1 MKKYACIMAKK
12 SSYRAI
18 LYAEKMRKKLH
29 GGMCLNKEFRAGQL
43 TTTTTSY
50 TNIHILQK
58 LLIVKPDLTFDFQ
71 MKIFF
76 FQNTNNIFQY
86 NLSKI

>member
-1 MKKYACIMAKK
+1 
-12 SSYRAI
+12 
-18 LYAEKMRKKLH
+18 MRKKLH

-71 MKIFF
+71 IKIFF
-76 FQNTNNIFQY
+76 FSKHEQY
-86 NLSKI
+86 ISI